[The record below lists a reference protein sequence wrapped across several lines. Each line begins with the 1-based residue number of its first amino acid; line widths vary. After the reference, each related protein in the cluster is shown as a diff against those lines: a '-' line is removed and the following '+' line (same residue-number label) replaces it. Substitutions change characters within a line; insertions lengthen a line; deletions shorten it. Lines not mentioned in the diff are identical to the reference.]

1 MEDSRMEYEQILAI
15 LDEWIATYEQEFD
28 YLWVQGRMKVL
39 DKSIKDRREKLDKT
53 FIKIPFTGK
62 RLFDDIGVLPG
73 HKWIPTALMED
84 AKEVTKY
91 NRLLEQAKRMV
102 TDLIETQSAL
112 IPEVGRLAR
121 EIDDLPESEID
132 HRLTDRTSRI
142 ASYMSSA
149 QAQRRAID
157 NITNEPKK
165 RITWW
170 KVGAK

>member
-1 MEDSRMEYEQILAI
+1 MKYEQILAI
-15 LDEWIATYEQEFD
+15 LDEWIATYEQGFD

-62 RLFDDIGVLPG
+62 RLFDDIGMLPG
-73 HKWIPTALMED
+73 HKWITTALMED

-165 RITWW
+165 RITCW
-170 KVGAK
+170 KVGAKR

>member
-1 MEDSRMEYEQILAI
+1 
-15 LDEWIATYEQEFD
+15 
-28 YLWVQGRMKVL
+28 
-39 DKSIKDRREKLDKT
+39 
-53 FIKIPFTGK
+53 
-62 RLFDDIGVLPG
+62 
-73 HKWIPTALMED
+73 MED

-102 TDLIETQSAL
+102 TDLIETQSSL
-112 IPEVGRLAR
+112 IPEVERLAR
-121 EIDDLPESEID
+121 EIDNLPESEID

-157 NITNEPKK
+157 NITNQPKK
-165 RITWW
+165 RITCW

>member
-1 MEDSRMEYEQILAI
+1 MKYEQILAI
-15 LDEWIATYEQEFD
+15 LDKWIANMEDEFEV
-28 YLWVQGRMKVL
+28 LWLSGRMEVL
-39 DKSIKDRREKLDKT
+39 KKSIDERREKLDKT

-102 TDLIETQSAL
+102 TDLIETQSSL
-112 IPEVGRLAR
+112 IPEVERLAR
-121 EIDDLPESEID
+121 EIDNLPESEID

-142 ASYMSSA
+142 ASYMSST

>member
-1 MEDSRMEYEQILAI
+1 MEYEQILAI

-39 DKSIKDRREKLDKT
+39 DKSIKDRRVKLDKT

-91 NRLLEQAKRMV
+91 NRLLKEAQ
-102 TDLIETQSAL
+102 AL
-112 IPEVGRLAR
+112 IPDIIKTREAIMPEADQALKAIANLPKEQYDRRLG
-121 EIDDLPESEID
+121 D
-132 HRLTDRTSRI
+132 RLVKLT
-142 ASYMSSA
+142 SYMNSA
-149 QAQRRAID
+149 DEQFKAIQG
-157 NITNEPKK
+157 ITNQPKK
-165 RITWW
+165 RSSWW
-170 KVGAK
+170 KVGAKR

>member
-1 MEDSRMEYEQILAI
+1 
-15 LDEWIATYEQEFD
+15 
-28 YLWVQGRMKVL
+28 
-39 DKSIKDRREKLDKT
+39 
-53 FIKIPFTGK
+53 
-62 RLFDDIGVLPG
+62 
-73 HKWIPTALMED
+73 MED